1 MLANHQAS
9 DADEAPLSDSDY
21 ASILRAL
28 EETARGRSF
37 LREFA
42 RRSRA
47 MDTDTLL
54 SAIGRIEG
62 LLITRSLEPL
72 PEADEE
78 MSARQAETADA
89 LDARETAPSPV
100 EDRPRPEAAA
110 ERNDDRA
117 EPGETASTQRA
128 VEAQPVAASAGP
140 VEADLLASDI
150 FEAETTS
157 KPEASGE
164 ADTGAQPAESPFPAA
179 IEYLGADNSDATE
192 QKPEPP
198 KHKPLLKP
206 AKRDPFAEIRALSPE
221 EKIALFT

>member
-110 ERNDDRA
+110 ERNDDYA
-117 EPGETASTQRA
+117 DPGETVA
-128 VEAQPVAASAGP
+128 EAQPVADSAGP

>member
-89 LDARETAPSPV
+89 LDVREMAPSPV
-100 EDRPRPEAAA
+100 EDQLRSEAAA

-117 EPGETASTQRA
+117 EPGETASTQL
-128 VEAQPVAASAGP
+128 VEAQPVADSAGP